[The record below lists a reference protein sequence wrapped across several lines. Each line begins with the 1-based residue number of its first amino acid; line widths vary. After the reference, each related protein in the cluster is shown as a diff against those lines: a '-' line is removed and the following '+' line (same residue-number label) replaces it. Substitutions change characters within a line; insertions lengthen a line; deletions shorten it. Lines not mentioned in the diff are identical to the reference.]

1 MRLMG
6 GSWWSGLRSKAG
18 TAARR
23 MVLRPGRRWWVPV
36 GLGKG
41 IWLRIDARA
50 PLHRYIGS
58 SEMELAKH
66 TRSLIRRGDI
76 CFDVGGYDGYFALV
90 YTRLSGAHVY
100 CFESDDQRAAQIRD
114 NVTLNAKIA
123 DRISLLETY
132 VADRTSSR
140 PRIDS
145 LDDLVARGVLPG
157 PDFIKID
164 VEGAESAVLSG
175 ASRLLRESRPN
186 LVIETHSEQL
196 GGECVALLH
205 AAGYVHKI
213 VKPRKVLKENRG
225 SGHNEWVVAKYN
237 GGAP

>member
-1 MRLMG
+1 MG
-6 GSWWSGLRSKAG
+6 VSWWSRLRSRAG

-23 MVLRPGRRWWVPV
+23 LVLRPGRRWVVPV

-41 IWLRIDARA
+41 LWLRVDSTA

-58 SEMELAKH
+58 SEMELSKH
-66 TRSLIRRGDI
+66 TRSLIRRGDT
-76 CFDVGGYDGYFALV
+76 CFDVGCYDGYFALV
-90 YTRLSGAHVY
+90 YARLSRAHVY
-100 CFESDDQRAAQIRD
+100 CFESDDRRADQIRD
-114 NVTLNAKIA
+114 NVFLNSKIT
-123 DRISLLETY
+123 DQISLVETY
-132 VADRTSSR
+132 VADSTSTN

-145 LDDLVARGVLPG
+145 LDDLISRGIIPS

-175 ASRLLRESRPN
+175 ASRLLRESQPN

-205 AAGYVHKI
+205 AAGYVHRI
-213 VKPRKVLKENRG
+213 VKPRKFLREHRG
-225 SGHNEWVVAKYN
+225 TGHNEWVIATYDDS
-237 GGAP
+237 AS